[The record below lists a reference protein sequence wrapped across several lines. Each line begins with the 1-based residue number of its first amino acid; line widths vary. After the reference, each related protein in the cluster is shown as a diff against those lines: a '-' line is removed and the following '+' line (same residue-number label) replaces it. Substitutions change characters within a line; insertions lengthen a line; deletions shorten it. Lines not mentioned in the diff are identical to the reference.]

1 MSRCGGLLY
10 NWARIALP
18 SDSKAFYRLAKKD
31 VQNELLG
38 KASEENMLV
47 GSCAHMIVT
56 SGNPGL
62 VELPV
67 KGCLVG
73 EDVADKD
80 EHQAR
85 AKD

>member
-1 MSRCGGLLY
+1 M
-10 NWARIALP
+10 
-18 SDSKAFYRLAKKD
+18 LA
-31 VQNELLG
+31 E
-38 KASEENMLV
+38 SY
-47 GSCAHMIVT
+47 AHMIVT
-56 SGNPGL
+56 GGNPGL

-80 EHQAR
+80 EHQAG

>member
-1 MSRCGGLLY
+1 M
-10 NWARIALP
+10 
-18 SDSKAFYRLAKKD
+18 LA
-31 VQNELLG
+31 
-38 KASEENMLV
+38 
-47 GSCAHMIVT
+47 GSYAHMIVT
-56 SGNPGL
+56 GGNPGL

>member
-1 MSRCGGLLY
+1 
-10 NWARIALP
+10 
-18 SDSKAFYRLAKKD
+18 
-31 VQNELLG
+31 
-38 KASEENMLV
+38 MLV
-47 GSCAHMIVT
+47 TG
-56 SGNPGL
+56 GDLGL

-67 KGCLVG
+67 KGRLVG

>member
-1 MSRCGGLLY
+1 M
-10 NWARIALP
+10 
-18 SDSKAFYRLAKKD
+18 LA
-31 VQNELLG
+31 
-38 KASEENMLV
+38 

-56 SGNPGL
+56 GGNPRL

-67 KGCLVG
+67 KGYLVG